1 MLSMTVLLGVKMGGK
16 GRDPAGR
23 LLQKSRYETGLAAM
37 RRSKGRRE
45 FKESVYHGND

>member
-23 LLQKSRYETGLAAM
+23 LLQKSRYETGLVAM
-37 RRSKGRRE
+37 RSKGRRE